1 MQSQTATQHRM
12 ETSMGRNRKFAMLGS
27 AILGAMMF
35 AGAAAPAMAAET
47 APVQKTQH
55 ADVQAAP
62 EGAPVKAIALAVAT
76 QITNTSNV
84 PVTLDVTGYDMSGH
98 RKVTLRPGQSQ
109 QVFGHSYTGHD
120 IEGTMTYPDGTQ
132 VPFWLNNPYI
142 GQPIAGFGDGS
153 NWDRYDETER
163 HTRVEAGHSFKVVR
177 EADQVWQTMPMKL
190 FTIAIAS

>member
-1 MQSQTATQHRM
+1 M
-12 ETSMGRNRKFAMLGS
+12 ETPMGRNRKFAMLGS
-27 AILGAMMF
+27 AVLAAVML
-35 AGAAAPAMAAET
+35 AGAAAPAMATES
-47 APVQKTQH
+47 APAQTTQH
-55 ADVQAAP
+55 ARVQSAP
-62 EGAPVKAIALAVAT
+62 EGTPIKAIALAVAT

-84 PVTLDVTGYDMSGH
+84 TVMLDVTGCDMSGH

-120 IEGTMTYPDGTQ
+120 IEGTMTYPDGSQ

-142 GQPIAGFGDGS
+142 GRPIAGFGDGS

-163 HTRVEAGHSFKVVR
+163 HTRAEAGHSFKVVR
-177 EADQVWQTMPMKL
+177 EVDQVWQAMPMKV